1 MEEANNNQPT
11 PNESLAEEKRELW
24 IVTKIKTYAKEKP
37 KETFIIM
44 FSLVVLSVIIS
55 VSHLIYV
62 RQIEVPKYR
71 EMKKTNIFQGAENS
85 LSAPITATENVLD
98 LRDAMKELEYYKSK
112 PVLTKQDSTRIKYL
126 IDKYNV
132 KPKR

>member
-11 PNESLAEEKRELW
+11 PNESLAEEKREIW

-71 EMKKTNIFQGAENS
+71 EMKKTNIFQGAGNS